1 MSHGLFFCVS
11 MLPMWPFS
19 HLKEGECINA
29 SMETMVK
36 EAYRDTLSDLFRK
49 LKG

>member
-1 MSHGLFFCVS
+1 MGCFFCVS

-19 HLKEGECINA
+19 HLKGEERMNVSI
-29 SMETMVK
+29 ETMVK